1 MAELALARAAVLV
14 AAVAAVG
21 LYGSVVAGVARQ
33 WVTDPVSSHGILLA
47 AGAAFVVYRRR
58 RQLQSMA
65 VEPRNWGLVLLV
77 LGLLVYVVGALAGDL
92 FLLRVSLPIAFTGVI
107 AGLFGPRHLRVAAAP
122 LALLTLAIPLPG
134 AIVTHLTMP
143 LQLAASQV
151 AAGVLQAVQID
162 VVRQGNLLALNN
174 ITLEVADVCSGLRS
188 VVSLNA
194 IAALCGVLLSLR
206 PQRTLMLMAAALPI
220 AVIGNGFRVAATGV
234 LTTWLG
240 EVAVRGTLHELTG
253 VVSFLVMCAAVIGLQ
268 IATRRPLRLRR
279 ATVRPAVTTP

>member
-1 MAELALARAAVLV
+1 MAEQALARAAVV
-14 AAVAAVG
+14 VTAVAAFG
-21 LYGSVVAGVARQ
+21 LYGSVVAGVGRQ

-58 RQLQSMA
+58 RQLQSIA
-65 VEPRNWGLVLLV
+65 IEPRNWGLGLLAV
-77 LGLLVYVVGALAGDL
+77 GLLVYVVGALAGDL
-92 FLLRVSLPIAFTGVI
+92 FLLRASLPFAI
-107 AGLFGPRHLRVAAAP
+107 AGLVVGLFGTCHLRVCAAP

-143 LQLAASQV
+143 LQLVASQV
-151 AAGVLQAVQID
+151 AAGVLQAAQID
-162 VVRQGNLLALNN
+162 VVRQGNLLVLDT

-206 PQRTLMLMAAALPI
+206 PQRTLVLMAAALPI
-220 AVIGNGFRVAATGV
+220 AIVGNGFRVAATGV
-234 LTTWLG
+234 LATWLG

-253 VVSFLVMCAAVIGLQ
+253 VVSFLAMCAAVIGLQ
-268 IATRRPLRLRR
+268 IATRRPLRIRR
-279 ATVRPAVTTP
+279 TTARPVVTTP

>member
-1 MAELALARAAVLV
+1 MAELALARAAFLV
-14 AAVAAVG
+14 AAVAAFG

-47 AGAAFVVYRRR
+47 AGAAFVVYRRW
-58 RQLQSMA
+58 RQLHA
-65 VEPRNWGLVLLV
+65 IPIEPRNWGLALFAT
-77 LGLLVYVVGALAGDL
+77 GLLVYVVGALAGDV
-92 FLLRVSLPIAFTGVI
+92 FLLRISLPLAIIGVVV
-107 AGLFGPRHLRVAAAP
+107 GLFGVRHLRVAAAP
-122 LALLTLAIPLPG
+122 LALVILAIPLPG

-143 LQLAASQV
+143 LQLVASQV
-151 AAGVLQAVQID
+151 AAAVLQTVQID
-162 VVRQGNLLALNN
+162 VVRQGNLLVLDN

-220 AVIGNGFRVAATGV
+220 AVVGNGFRVAATGV
-234 LTTWLG
+234 LTTWFG

-268 IATRRPLRLRR
+268 IATRRPLRIRR
-279 ATVRPAVTTP
+279 ATASPAVTTP

>member
-1 MAELALARAAVLV
+1 MAEQALARAAVLV
-14 AAVAAVG
+14 AAVAAFG

-33 WVTDPVSSHGILLA
+33 WVMDPVSSHGILLA
-47 AGAAFVVYRRR
+47 AGAGFVVYRRW
-58 RQLQSMA
+58 RQFRSIPI
-65 VEPRNWGLVLLV
+65 EPRNWGLLV
-77 LGLLVYVVGALAGDL
+77 LASGLLVYVVGALAGDL
-92 FLLRVSLPIAFTGVI
+92 FLLRASLPVTLIGVVVT
-107 AGLFGPRHLRVAAAP
+107 LFGARHLRASAAP

-143 LQLAASQV
+143 LQLVASQV
-151 AAGVLQAVQID
+151 AAGVLQAAQID
-162 VVRQGNLLALNN
+162 VVRQGNLLVLHN

-220 AVIGNGFRVAATGV
+220 AVVGNGFRVAATGV

-253 VVSFLVMCAAVIGLQ
+253 VVSFLAMCAVVIGVHL
-268 IATRRPLRLRR
+268 ATRRLPRMRR
-279 ATVRPAVTTP
+279 ATARPAVIAS